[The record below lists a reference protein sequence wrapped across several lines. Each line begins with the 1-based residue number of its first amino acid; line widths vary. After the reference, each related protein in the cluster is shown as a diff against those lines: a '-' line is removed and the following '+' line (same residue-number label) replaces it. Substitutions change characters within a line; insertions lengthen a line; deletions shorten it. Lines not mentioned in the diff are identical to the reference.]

1 MIRVWCAAFGL
12 LSVLMLS
19 DAGAQSCS
27 VSGVN
32 KSCVV
37 TINTPNTT
45 TLTIGGR
52 TISVTASTTT
62 LTFSPTANDLT
73 AGATGSQP
81 ITFSVTG
88 NTNWALSLSGTS
100 ANWTTPV
107 GAPKP
112 KPIGDL
118 LWALTSGGA
127 GTSVTTSNAQFG
139 SGTPGLATDPGHSIT
154 VYFRTAVAWVPN
166 AVTGAGMAYPGSY
179 SASITFTL
187 TAQ

>member
-1 MIRVWCAAFGL
+1 MNKLQGVVLLLAFSIVPLAAE
-12 LSVLMLS
+12 
-19 DAGAQSCS
+19 AQSCS
-27 VSGVN
+27 ANGLN
-32 KSCVV
+32 KSCVL

-52 TISVTASTTT
+52 TISVTASTTA
-62 LTFSPTANDLT
+62 LAFAPTATDLT
-73 AGATGSQP
+73 AGATASQP
-81 ITFSVTG
+81 ITFAVAG
-88 NTNWALSLSGTS
+88 NTNWVLSVSGASTT
-100 ANWTTPV
+100 WTTPA

-127 GTSVTTSNAQFG
+127 GTSITTSNAQFA
-139 SGTPGLATDPGHSIT
+139 SGTPGAVTDPGHSVT

-166 AVTGAGMAYPGSY
+166 GVTGAGMAYPGSY
-179 SASITFTL
+179 SASLTFTL